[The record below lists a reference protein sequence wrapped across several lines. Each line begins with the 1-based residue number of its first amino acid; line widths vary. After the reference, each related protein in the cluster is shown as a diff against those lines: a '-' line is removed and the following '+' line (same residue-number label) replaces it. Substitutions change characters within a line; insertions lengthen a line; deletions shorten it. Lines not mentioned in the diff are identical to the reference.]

1 MRDSLFMRE
10 FNKLL
15 ATRFAFSI
23 YERLWVLSLFMRDSL
38 CIRESNKLLETL
50 VFCGPR
56 MALLLVRGPSQ
67 RVTPRRLESVVICC
81 LIVASRVMCC
91 SVW

>member
-1 MRDSLFMRE
+1 MRDSLLIRK

-23 YERLWVLSLFMRDSL
+23 YERLWGLSLLIRDSL

-50 VFCGPR
+50 VFCGSR

-67 RVTPRRLESVVICC
+67 RLPRILESVVMCW

>member
-50 VFCGPR
+50 VFCGSR
-56 MALLLVRGPSQ
+56 MARLLVRGPSL
-67 RVTPRRLESVVICC
+67 RLPRRLESVVICC